1 MDECGKDGKIR
12 VLPCSSASYFF
23 RKKNMAKKTFP
34 WLRIAVHVIG
44 WLPLAKLILDFTANN
59 LTANPIQAIE
69 QRLGR
74 TALYF
79 LVATLAVTPAYTVT
93 GWREILPRR
102 RALGLYA
109 FLYASLHFLT
119 FTGLDYGFNL
129 AQILGLVATKPYIL
143 LGSLAFILLLPL
155 AVTSFDSFIRRMK
168 KNWKRLHWL
177 IYPAGLIASVHFA
190 WARKGDLLRLQGNI
204 LQPLLWGLLIA
215 FLLVLRIPS
224 IRSWVSGLRQRLM
237 GRERARKYAKKQEG
251 QDPPPMI

>member
-1 MDECGKDGKIR
+1 MLKVIQF
-12 VLPCSSASYFF
+12 S
-23 RKKNMAKKTFP
+23 NMAKKTFP
-34 WLRIAVHVIG
+34 WLRIAVHMIG
-44 WLPLAKLILDFTANN
+44 WLPLAKLIFDFTANN

-79 LVATLAVTPAYTVT
+79 LVASLAVTPAYTVT

-102 RALGLYA
+102 RALGMYA

-129 AQILGLVATKPYIL
+129 AQILDLVATKPYIL
-143 LGSLAFILLLPL
+143 LGSLAFSLLLPL
-155 AVTSFDSFIRRMK
+155 AVTSFDYFIRRMK

-177 IYPAGLIASVHFA
+177 VYPAGLIVIVHFA

-204 LQPLLWGLLIA
+204 LQPLLWGLLVV
-215 FLLVLRIPS
+215 FLLILRIPAV
-224 IRSWVSGLRQRLM
+224 RKRVSGLRHGFM
-237 GRERARKYAKKQEG
+237 GRIRARIYAEK
-251 QDPPPMI
+251 